1 MTAQKKL
8 PQHFEENQW
17 SSGCKCITKGHQH
30 LEIILDKSQVLV
42 GKAENA
48 DCKIDHASIAYF
60 HALFLISD
68 EKVEIVDL
76 TPAHQITVNGH
87 SIQRQALLSGDKIK
101 LGQLEFR
108 FEAPE
113 VATNFEERNPKL
125 KKFATPPA
133 PPVQQMLRVIAT
145 PSNFENANAG
155 QFQLNNKMMIDG
167 EICNLK
173 LVDQWKE
180 NVNTS
185 ELINLGNIAD
195 NYVDTEEREVVSFYP
210 EKVKKEED
218 TIVLSYFCAN
228 QLVAMDTFSVK
239 AVEKNTIKL
248 KHLSPELAQWW
259 KSQDQVFFK
268 DSEKLYFHC
277 PVSFQPKEEKILISE
292 NLSSITF
299 GVHQLTFQRKVLRKD
314 AKYFAWW
321 RDKESFFRSIAYFF
335 AFLLP
340 VSILLLVDV
349 PEFKEPEKEKVI
361 IYTTEVIEEVE
372 EQKVVASGS
381 VEMKTEQNTKAQQSP
396 VVDVTKGQPKE
407 QVSEQKNAPVE
418 KAEPEK
424 PKPAEQVASKFASL
438 FAKSKVPVE
447 DKKFED
453 SSSKSTSSSDAQR
466 KALSGSAVGSA
477 KTVGGGQVKGLA
489 VDAGLSGK
497 KGFKDGKAS
506 GKGSFDAG
514 FTATKTIVLGSI
526 DPELLRKLLREY
538 IPQFRYCYQN
548 ELIKN
553 ASLSGTINL
562 NFTLNGKGKVVKSN
576 VVSKNGEFSSKGL
589 SCMDGVLK
597 MIPFPAPKGGGQVD
611 VKQPLNFSA
620 ERSKL

>member
-8 PQHFEENQW
+8 PHDITSHQW
-17 SSGCKCITKGHQH
+17 KSGCRCLTKGFQNT
-30 LEIILDKSQVLV
+30 EIVLDKSQVLV
-42 GKAENA
+42 GKTSQA
-48 DCKIDHASIAYF
+48 DCSIDHPSIAFF
-60 HALFLISD
+60 HALFLVSE

-76 TPAHQITVNGH
+76 SPAHQLTVNGA
-87 SIQRQALLSGDKIK
+87 SITRQALLSGDKIK
-101 LGQLEFR
+101 IGQLEFL

-113 VATNFEERNPKL
+113 IGVEFEERNPKL

-133 PPVQQMLRVIAT
+133 PPKAQHLHVVGTQFDHT
-145 PSNFENANAG
+145 G
-155 QFQLNNKMMIDG
+155 QFILKNTKMMVDG
-167 EICNLK
+167 EVCDLKLPENLK
-173 LVDQWKE
+173 VSDQ
-180 NVNTS
+180 TS
-185 ELINLGNIAD
+185 DIEKLTDVHDLAAHYI
-195 NYVDTEEREVVSFYP
+195 DTEEREVVSFYP
-210 EKVKKEED
+210 EKVKREE
-218 TIVLSYFCAN
+218 TTVVLSYFCAN
-228 QLVAMDTFSVK
+228 QLVAMDTFS
-239 AVEKNTIKL
+239 EKDIERQKVRPQN
-248 KHLSPELAQWW
+248 LSPELAQWF
-259 KSQDQVFFK
+259 KGQDLILHK
-268 DSEKLYFHC
+268 DAENYYFHC
-277 PVSFQPKEEKILISE
+277 PTSFQSANEKMLISE
-292 NLSSITF
+292 KMTSISFGIHQITF
-299 GVHQLTFQRKVLRKD
+299 QKKVLRKD

-321 RDKESFFRSIAYFF
+321 RDKESFFRSIGYFL

-340 VSILLLVDV
+340 VSVLLLVDV

-361 IYTTEVIEEVE
+361 IYTTEVIEEAE
-372 EQKVVASGS
+372 EQQVAASGS

-396 VVDVTKGQPKE
+396 VIDTVKGQPKE
-407 QVSEQKNAPVE
+407 QVAENKDAPVE

-424 PKPAEQVASKFASL
+424 PKPAEQVANKFASL
-438 FAKSKVPVE
+438 FAKSKVPVD
-447 DKKFED
+447 DKKFAE
-453 SSSKSTSSSDAQR
+453 SSSSESSTNDAQR

-497 KGFKDGKAS
+497 KGFKDGKAT

-514 FTATKTIVLGSI
+514 FTATKTVVLGSI

-553 ASLSGTINL
+553 PNLSGTINL

-576 VVSKNGEFSSKGL
+576 VISKNGEFSNKGL

-620 ERSKL
+620 ERTKL